1 MAAQQLA
8 LDLNGGWH
16 CAECQAEG
24 EALIAQYRAAQA
36 RGEFD
41 AEGYTPNERK
51 AQRKRVA

>member
-24 EALIAQYRAAQA
+24 ERLIAQYRAAQA

-41 AEGYTPNERK
+41 SEGFTPNERK